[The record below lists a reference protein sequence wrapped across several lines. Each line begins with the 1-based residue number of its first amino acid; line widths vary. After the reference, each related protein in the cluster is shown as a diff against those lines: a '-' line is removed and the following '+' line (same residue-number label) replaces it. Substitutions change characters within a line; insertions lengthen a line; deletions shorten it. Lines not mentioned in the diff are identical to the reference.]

1 MSPAARQEEGFA
13 EILVG
18 AVARTVWAWR
28 VELFLLAAVAL
39 VAGAAYDTLG
49 PPWHVVAAIGVA
61 VLVGAVPV
69 LRRWL
74 VRLLGRCRARRTW
87 LAAVRRLDIASFGE
101 RLPVVSRVREVPAGY
116 RLEARVPP
124 RGCVDD
130 LVRVAERIAADLGAR
145 DVRVRRFA
153 EDAAR
158 ADVVIVRRDPLAA
171 PEPLRWPMA
180 GAGRTSLW
188 RPVPV
193 GVDEDGRTVSMS
205 LPEHNLLLGG
215 EPGAG
220 KSAALSL
227 LTAAAALDPSVKL
240 WLLDGKLVELATWA
254 ACAEHSVGANVADA
268 VEVLRT
274 LQVEMGARYA
284 QLLAQRRRKVGPND
298 GLPLHVVV
306 CDELA
311 MYLTVG
317 DRKERTE
324 FAEVLR
330 DLVARGRAA
339 GVIVLAATQKPATDV
354 VPSSLRDLFG
364 FRWALRCATRD
375 ASDTILGAGWATLGY
390 SAAEIDAGL
399 RGVGYLLHEGG
410 EPARLRSFW
419 LDDDTLFAVA
429 DRAEALRRR
438 PAEAHE

>member
-1 MSPAARQEEGFA
+1 MSAGAREEGAVEAMVEAAARSA
-13 EILVG
+13 
-18 AVARTVWAWR
+18 WAWR
-28 VELFLLAAVAL
+28 IELLLVGVGAGVT
-39 VAGAAYDTLG
+39 GAAYVALG
-49 PPWHVVAAIGVA
+49 SPWHVLAVSALA
-61 VLVGAVPV
+61 VLVGAVSV

-74 VRLLGRCRARRTW
+74 LRLLRRCHVRRTW
-87 LAAVRRLDIASFGE
+87 LAAVRRLAIGPFEE
-101 RLPVVSRVREVPAGY
+101 RLPIVRGVREVPAGY
-116 RLEARVPP
+116 RFEARVPP
-124 RGCVDD
+124 RGCADD
-130 LVRVAERIAADLGAR
+130 LARVSERIAAELRVR
-145 DVRVRRFA
+145 DVRIRRFA
-153 EDAAR
+153 DDAGR
-158 ADVVIVRRDPLAA
+158 TEVVVVRRDPLAS
-171 PEPLRWPMA
+171 PEPLRWPLV
-180 GAGRTSLW
+180 GVERTSLW
-188 RPVPV
+188 DPVPV
-193 GVDEDGRTVSMS
+193 GVDEDGQTVTIS

-227 LTAAAALDPSVKL
+227 LTAAAALDPGVKL

-254 ACAEHSVGANVADA
+254 GCAEHSAGADLGGAID
-268 VEVLRT
+268 VLHT
-274 LQVEMGARYA
+274 LQLEMGRRYT
-284 QLLAQRRRKVGPND
+284 QLLAQRRRKVGPDD

-339 GVIVLAATQKPATDV
+339 GVIVLAATQKPATDI

-390 SAAEIDAGL
+390 SAAEIDAGC

-410 EPARLRSFW
+410 EPTRLRSYW
-419 LDDDTLFAVA
+419 LDDDALFAIA
-429 DRAEALRRR
+429 DRAEALRRQSGGR
-438 PAEAHE
+438 VA

>member
-1 MSPAARQEEGFA
+1 MSAQQEGFA
-13 EILVG
+13 EVVVG
-18 AVARTVWAWR
+18 AVARTTWAWR
-28 VELFLLAAVAL
+28 VELAMLAVVAVM
-39 VAGAAYDTLG
+39 AGAAYDQLG
-49 PPWHVVAAIGVA
+49 PPWHVVAVIGVGLPFGS
-61 VLVGAVPV
+61 VRV
-69 LRRWL
+69 LRRFL
-74 VRLLGRCRARRTW
+74 VRLLRRSHVRRTW
-87 LAAVRRLDIASFGE
+87 LAAVRRLDIASFQE

-130 LVRVAERIAADLGAR
+130 LVKVAERIAADLGAR

-153 EDAAR
+153 EDAGR
-158 ADVVIVRRDPLAA
+158 AEVVVVRRDPLAA
-171 PEPLRWPMA
+171 PQPLRWPLA
-180 GAGRTSLW
+180 TAGRTSLW

-220 KSAALSL
+220 KSASLSL
-227 LTAAAALDPSVKL
+227 LTAAAALDPTVKL

-254 ACAEHSVGANVADA
+254 GCAEHSVGANVADA
-268 VEVLRT
+268 VDVLRT
-274 LQVEMGARYA
+274 LQVDMGARYA
-284 QLLAQRRRKVGPND
+284 QLLAQRRRKVGPDD
-298 GLPLHVVV
+298 GVPLHVVV

-339 GVIVLAATQKPATDV
+339 GVIVLAATQKPATDI

-390 SAAEIDAGL
+390 SAAGIDAGL

-410 EPARLRSFW
+410 EPTRLRSFW
-419 LDDDTLFAVA
+419 LDDDSLFAVA
-429 DRAEALRRR
+429 DRAEAVRRQA
-438 PAEAHE
+438 AEDGE